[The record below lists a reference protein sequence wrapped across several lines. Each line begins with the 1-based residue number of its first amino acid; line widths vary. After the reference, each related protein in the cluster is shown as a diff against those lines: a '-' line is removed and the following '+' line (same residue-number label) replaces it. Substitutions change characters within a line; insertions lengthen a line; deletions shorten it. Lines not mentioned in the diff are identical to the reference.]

1 MKKIFIFTALI
12 LAAASIYAQSGD
24 FPTVLIKKK
33 KFLIN
38 DVSVGQGWPVNDVI
52 GTLGNNARVRTGYNI
67 THTYDDLGIVV
78 FEKAIDKQGS
88 GVINEIQFHFIP
100 VSNEVA
106 PKWGFR
112 SEIKVDKLVVRKD
125 LDKAT
130 VLRKLSKWK
139 QSDSYMEHSI
149 RLDNGEYYIY
159 FQFSDDES
167 QLQKISI
174 GKNTK

>member
-1 MKKIFIFTALI
+1 MKKFFVFATLLL
-12 LAAASIYAQSGD
+12 LASSLFAQSSD
-24 FPTVLIKKK
+24 FPDVIIKKK
-33 KFLIN
+33 KFMIN
-38 DVSVGQGWPVNDVI
+38 DVSVGADWSVTDVI
-52 GTLGNNARVRTGYNI
+52 GTLGNNARVRAGYNI

-78 FEKAIDKQGS
+78 FEKALDKKGS
-88 GVINEIQFHFIP
+88 GMINEIQFHFIP
-100 VSNEVA
+100 IVNEVA

-112 SEIKVDKLVVRKD
+112 SEIKIDKLTVRKD

-130 VLRKLSKWK
+130 VLKKLSKWK
-139 QSDSYMEHSI
+139 QTDSYLEHSI
-149 RLDNGEYYIY
+149 RLDNGMYYIY